1 MLGPLLSI
9 GTTLL
14 GHHLAKDRQSDAQDF
29 SAGQFAT
36 RYQTTVDDMKKAGLN
51 PMLAYGQGGGSP
63 PSSSAASSNVSD
75 VGQAYLQQKMN
86 SAQVANIEAD
96 TRVKDEQAA
105 LARAQTANYMSSAN
119 QADAMVTKIGQEVM
133 NLKEQFKNIP
143 LEGNRLKAATMQLID
158 HAGLLVQ
165 QGMTQDEVRSH
176 LTALVNKLKAETKLL
191 DFDIEAASN
200 LGNIGRESGQLKP
213 LADILISIL
222 KSRAR

>member
-14 GHHLAKDRQSDAQDF
+14 GHHLAKNRQSDAQDF

-63 PSSSAASSNVSD
+63 PSSSAVSSNVSD

-213 LADILISIL
+213 LADILIGIL